1 MRMRLSRR
9 ALAGMA
15 AVLVAIPLAAQEP
28 VPVAPADPSEIL
40 ELDESAG
47 DRMTVAVGI
56 GGRGPYRF
64 LVDTGSERTVIS
76 RELAQSLGLQPGRS
90 VIVHSMSEASRIET
104 VVIPRLEV
112 GRRSVS
118 GIQAPAVSRHNLGA
132 EGLLGVDSLRSQ
144 RVELDFVRRRM
155 TIAPSQSPQA
165 EWRDGAIVVTAR
177 RRFGHLMLVD
187 AEFEGERVWV
197 IVDTGAQVTVA
208 NNALRRRLERR
219 GRIGPLQPIEL
230 VSVTGGVIHADYTVA
245 RRIRIS
251 DAEILNLPVAF
262 AEVQP
267 FRQLRLTDRPAILL
281 GMDALQMFERASFDF
296 ATRRVRLLV
305 PEEAALPVPT
315 EVAAR

>member
-1 MRMRLSRR
+1 MWMRVTRR

-15 AVLVAIPLAAQEP
+15 AALTAIPLVAQEA
-28 VPVAPADPSEIL
+28 APIAAAEESEIL

-47 DRMTVAVGI
+47 DRMTVDVGI
-56 GGRGPYRF
+56 AGRGPYRF

-76 RELAQSLGLQPGRS
+76 TELAQALGLPPGRT

-112 GRRSVS
+112 GRRSVD
-118 GIQAPAVSRHNLGA
+118 GIQAPVISRRNLGA
-132 EGLLGVDSLRSQ
+132 EGLLGVDSLRKQ
-144 RVELDFVRRRM
+144 RVELDFVRRQM
-155 TIAPSQSPQA
+155 TIAPSHSPQP
-165 EWRDGAIVVTAR
+165 EWREGAIVVTAR
-177 RRFGHLMLVD
+177 RRLGHLMLVD
-187 AEFEGERVWV
+187 ASFEGERVWV

-219 GRIGPLQPIEL
+219 GRLGPLQRIEL
-230 VSVTGGVIHADYTVA
+230 ISVTGGTIHADYTVA
-245 RRIRIS
+245 RRIRIA
-251 DAEILNLPVAF
+251 DAEISNLPVAF

-305 PEEAALPVPT
+305 PDEARLPAPT